1 MRRLRIGVTGLSGYL
16 GERLA
21 PAIVAAGHEVLDL
34 GRAAGVDLTDPAT
47 VGPVVIAASPD
58 AVIHAA
64 AANPGR
70 PESTFDA
77 VNRAGTAAVA
87 EAVVRA
93 GARLV
98 HVSTDVVHDGRH
110 APYADDAAARPC
122 NEYGRTK
129 AAAEAAVAA
138 LDPSA
143 VVVRTSLI
151 YGLHRIDRST
161 AGFAER
167 LQRGEQLALFADV
180 IRQPVWVEALAT
192 GLVRLATD
200 LADVTGTLN
209 LAGGQAVDRATFGR
223 RLLRHWGVDLDRAG
237 DLVTEVR
244 AAERTTDVPLDLR
257 LRLDRAV
264 GLGLACPGVDEV
276 LAAHRR

>member
-16 GERLA
+16 GGRLA
-21 PAIVAAGHEVLDL
+21 PAVAAAGHEVIDL
-34 GRAAGVDLTDPAT
+34 GRSAGVDLTDPAS
-47 VGPVVIAASPD
+47 VAPAVLAASPD

-70 PESTFDA
+70 PETIFDA
-77 VNRAGTAAVA
+77 VNRAGSAAVA
-87 EAVVRA
+87 AATARI

-98 HVSTDVVHDGRH
+98 HVSTDVVLDGRH
-110 APYADDAAARPC
+110 APYTDDAPSRPR

-129 AAAEAAVAA
+129 AAAEDAVTA
-138 LDPSA
+138 LDPTA

-151 YGLHRIDRST
+151 YGLHEIDRST

-167 LQRGEQLALFADV
+167 LRRGEELALFADV
-180 IRQPVWVEALAT
+180 IRQPVWVEALAA

-209 LAGGQAVDRATFGR
+209 LAGEQAVDRATFGR
-223 RLLRHWGVDLDRAG
+223 RLLRYWGVDGLDDRI
-237 DLVTEVR
+237 TEVR
-244 AAERTTDVPLDLR
+244 AADRTDEVPLDLR
-257 LRLDRAV
+257 LRLDRAI

-276 LAAHRR
+276 LARHGH